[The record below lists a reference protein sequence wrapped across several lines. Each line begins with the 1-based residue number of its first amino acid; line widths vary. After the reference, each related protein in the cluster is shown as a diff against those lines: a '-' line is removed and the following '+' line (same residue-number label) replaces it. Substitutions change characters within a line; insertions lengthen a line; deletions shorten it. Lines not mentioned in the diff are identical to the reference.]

1 MSIKFT
7 KTARGSE
14 QGSETLLFQFLDHE
28 CPEKLPLEYNS
39 DLVTNK
45 FIGSLQTNQHN
56 GVYLQPIS
64 WQGEFFGGYIPYI
77 AENNSGQYMTAK
89 ERFDQLGRLQG
100 RVIKFW
106 YEGIKQL
113 VIISKLDSTFIDY
126 NRVEYSITL
135 QPHDIQIFV
144 KPEAIKAIIQKSN
157 IQINTPTNDPANFKD
172 EGIIQFDLVGDH
184 PSDAKKAPAKPSLK
198 LPPNFSNADVE
209 YYKEAVKSAYRD
221 RVLNVSG
228 VKTPKTQQIL
238 EEDVFKN
245 NPNQYIKQLAKD
257 LRERKSKNVDNANFG
272 ALTFVNNRLKSVN
285 TPQQLE
291 SFFKSPNTIGRP

>member
-28 CPEKLPLEYNS
+28 CPEKLTLDYSS

-56 GVYLQPIS
+56 GIYLQPIS
-64 WQGEFFGGYIPYI
+64 WQGEFFGGYIPYV

-113 VIISKLDSTFIDY
+113 VIISKLEASFIDY

-135 QPHDIQIFV
+135 QPHDIQIFI
-144 KPEAIKAIIQKSN
+144 KPEAIKPIIQKSN
-157 IQINTPTNDPANFKD
+157 ILMATVVDPPKGLKGIDPIQIDITLKTPKIPKLGTIIKPNMSIIDKFPNQEVEVFKSRLDSLESNTRLRNLGKEGKWGLRQKQDEEAFQANPNRYLKQLVKDLKSNKQLNADSTNSAAVKFLNNQMKNINTPQPFNKVLN
-172 EGIIQFDLVGDH
+172 
-184 PSDAKKAPAKPSLK
+184 
-198 LPPNFSNADVE
+198 
-209 YYKEAVKSAYRD
+209 YYK
-221 RVLNVSG
+221 
-228 VKTPKTQQIL
+228 
-238 EEDVFKN
+238 
-245 NPNQYIKQLAKD
+245 
-257 LRERKSKNVDNANFG
+257 
-272 ALTFVNNRLKSVN
+272 
-285 TPQQLE
+285 
-291 SFFKSPNTIGRP
+291 